1 MELKHYTTI
10 FIIAFMLFF
19 IISLIIDLKKTY
31 TYENIPSK
39 LMTREN
45 GEQYILVMTFS
56 WQFNKQKKIRE
67 LFRQNSVYTKNDFNY
82 VIISCLKDQKT
93 SLITRDFEFGVKPI
107 GQSKST
113 DIKYFIYI
121 TGRDNLTV
129 NLKNTIN
136 YNEVCSEI
144 CKSNIDNND
153 KEQLIKYFNSLSNNV
168 AFDKENTDAFLELLR
183 KYEPV
188 FSFASSIIGIIS
200 ALLSI

>member
-1 MELKHYTTI
+1 MELKHYSNMFVIT
-10 FIIAFMLFF
+10 FVLFF

-31 TYENIPSK
+31 THENISSK

-56 WQFNKQKKIRE
+56 WQFNKQKRIRE
-67 LFRQNSVYTKNDFNY
+67 LFKQNSVYTKNDFNY
-82 VIISCLKDQKT
+82 VITSCLKDQKT
-93 SLITRDFEFGVKPI
+93 SLFTRDFEFGVKPI

-129 NLKNTIN
+129 NLKNAIN
-136 YNEVCSEI
+136 YNEVYSEI
-144 CKSNIDNND
+144 YRSNIDNND
-153 KEQLIKYFNSLSNNV
+153 KELLLKYFNSLSNDV
-168 AFDKENTDAFLELLR
+168 AFDKENTNAFLELLR

-188 FSFASSIIGIIS
+188 FSFAGSIISIIS

>member
-1 MELKHYTTI
+1 MELKYYTTI

-31 TYENIPSK
+31 TYENISSK

-67 LFRQNSVYTKNDFNY
+67 LFKQNSVYTKNDFNY
-82 VIISCLKDQKT
+82 VITSCLKDQKT
-93 SLITRDFEFGVKPI
+93 SLITHDFEFGVKPI
-107 GQSKST
+107 GQSKYT

-136 YNEVCSEI
+136 YNEACSEI
-144 CKSNIDNND
+144 YKSNIDNND
-153 KEQLIKYFNSLSNNV
+153 KEQLIKHFNNLSNNI
-168 AFDKENTDAFLELLR
+168 AFDKENTNAFLELLR

-200 ALLSI
+200 DLLSI